1 MAVEHETGLEN
12 PLLGDAFAEGES
24 EFPGLGTL
32 GLADVQA
39 AYPELDFLTIPPS
52 EWTPEQ
58 RSAYNFALS
67 YLETG
72 DWYAR
77 SFDRNSGFDPT
88 RDYSEEFGLLGIDQP
103 EWGPEAVINRYEAEN
118 GEGSFSDLS
127 WGEQRDIM
135 RDSNVG
141 WSRTDH
147 HEYNDTLGGYDR
159 EGFTGYDEDAT
170 YSYAYGLEAD
180 GNSGY
185 QSLRPWDVEAQE
197 MTVGELREIYASD
210 GNLQATFGSEE
221 DFLNYVAEM
230 NYAGFGDIYGENQ
243 SSAAGQDYYQ
253 NPIATDIFERYATG
267 SGDLQVSY
275 DPVHGYVAT
284 NAMGDTFKWTGSQ
297 WMPEQIAYRPS
308 TLGSYVKMAVSAGL
322 GLATG
327 NAAGILGAAGGL
339 GGTVSGALSG
349 ALGSAVGQVV
359 AGGKIDAGSLLQ
371 AAILGAIGGFAD
383 SLQNMDSAIADGG
396 ILGTADDIV
405 NATSE
410 LLGVG
415 YDEALAILEGVATGA
430 VSGGDLESIV
440 AGAAGSWSSAK
451 MKDFLQ
457 GFYGDTIQVDD
468 WFKDGASNIPVEALD
483 PFIDQIVGGIIDGS
497 IDDPGAW
504 LKTVWDYFQAGGD
517 VDFMLPDGID
527 LTGLFSLGSFD
538 FSVCRTPDDG
548 SEKPWYCNLPDTGD
562 LPNPCEDWEILEGV
576 CNAKI
581 VCLNSGGEWDS
592 SISDCVG
599 SYLPDGEILCL
610 NSGGEWDSSIG
621 ECIKS
626 WLPDG
631 SLELG
636 EPCEDDEGNPGWLSP
651 TGLCDVEIPELP
663 EIGTPCSVDGEQGV
677 WALTELDEFVCEV
690 DIRIETP
697 YDCSE
702 RGEGWTWDNL
712 VGDCVPPL
720 DAPCNAGSWDEVLKA
735 CLCGDGSP
743 ENPDGSCP
751 DITVEPPCNAGEWD
765 EVLKACICGDG
776 SPENPDGSCPDITVK
791 PPCNAGEWNEALKA
805 CICGDGSPENPDGS
819 CPDITIKPPCN
830 AGSWSETLKACIC
843 GDGSPENP
851 DGSCPDI
858 TIEGPDWNVGDPC
871 TDEEGNLG
879 FLNELGVCDI
889 QLPDLPL
896 SSGAPVGPYTPTWGE
911 LFAYTPFTP
920 ATGKQIADV
929 DLGLLSEARKILG

>member
-1 MAVEHETGLEN
+1 METGLEN
-12 PLLGDAFAEGES
+12 DLLGDAFAEGQS
-24 EFPGLGTL
+24 EFPGLGSL
-32 GLADVQA
+32 GLADVRA
-39 AYPELDFLTIPPS
+39 AYPELDFLSTPAY
-52 EWTPEQ
+52 EWTADQ
-58 RSAYNFALS
+58 RQAYNFALS

-77 SFDRNSGFDPT
+77 SFDGNNEFDPT
-88 RDYSEEFGLLGIDQP
+88 KDYSSAFDILDMDQP
-103 EWGPEAVINRYEAEN
+103 EFGPESVIERYETVN
-118 GEGSFSDLS
+118 GEGSFGELS
-127 WGEQRDIM
+127 WSEQRDIM
-135 RDSNVG
+135 GDSNVG

-185 QSLRPWDVEAQE
+185 QNLRPWDVEAKE

-230 NYAGFGDIYGENQ
+230 NYAGFGDIYGEDG
-243 SSAAGQDYYQ
+243 SLAASQDYSQ

-349 ALGSAVGQVV
+349 ALGSAVGQVA

-504 LKTVWDYFQAGGD
+504 AKTIWDYFQAGGD
-517 VDFMLPDGID
+517 VDFMLPDGVD
-527 LTGLFSLGSFD
+527 VGDFFGGLSGSFD
-538 FSVCRTPDDG
+538 FLQCSDLEDIEGGRPWFCDMGDYFDG
-548 SEKPWYCNLPDTGD
+548 IGD
-562 LPNPCEDWEILEGV
+562 I
-576 CNAKI
+576 
-581 VCLNSGGEWDS
+581 
-592 SISDCVG
+592 
-599 SYLPDGEILCL
+599 LPDGEILCL

-631 SLELG
+631 SFEIG
-636 EPCEDDEGNPGWLSP
+636 EPCTDDEGNPGWLSP
-651 TGLCDVEIPELP
+651 TGLCNIEFVDILPEGTDCEEGFAFDSLLGQCVEIDIVAPEL
-663 EIGTPCSVDGEQGV
+663 CD
-677 WALTELDEFVCEV
+677 
-690 DIRIETP
+690 
-697 YDCSE
+697 
-702 RGEGWTWDNL
+702 EGWTWDNL
-712 VGDCVPPL
+712 IGACVEDILPGGTDCEEGFAFDSLLGQCVEIDIPAPEICDEGWTWDNL
-720 DAPCNAGSWDEVLKA
+720 IGECVEIGSTDCDEGFHWDSLLGQCVEIDAIECMEGWEWSDLYGQCVEKINDDIDCESFGLTKD
-735 CLCGDGSP
+735 P
-743 ENPDGSCP
+743 ETGQ
-751 DITVEPPCNAGEWD
+751 
-765 EVLKACICGDG
+765 CI
-776 SPENPDGSCPDITVK
+776 N
-791 PPCNAGEWNEALKA
+791 
-805 CICGDGSPENPDGS
+805 
-819 CPDITIKPPCN
+819 
-830 AGSWSETLKACIC
+830 
-843 GDGSPENP
+843 
-851 DGSCPDI
+851 
-858 TIEGPDWNVGDPC
+858 IEGPEIDCESFGLTKDPETGQC
-871 TDEEGNLG
+871 INLSNPCEEQGG
-879 FLNELGVCDI
+879 FLNEMGLCEFPDI
-889 QLPDLPL
+889 DIGLPSFD
-896 SSGAPVGPYTPTWGE
+896 TM
-911 LFAYTPFTP
+911 
-920 ATGKQIADV
+920 DV
-929 DLGLLSEARKILG
+929 DLTLTNPFEYTPYDSPELPGVRQLIKARGLLS